1 MQPEDVQNRVR
12 NILCSIKLLNDI
24 VKILVGTDA
33 DSEEAVDAFN
43 YLVKSD
49 LPNKVD
55 QSINK
60 LIKIGEAIDLK
71 INDSSFDIEKYM
83 IQHGK

>member
-1 MQPEDVQNRVR
+1 MQPEDVQQRVR
-12 NILCSIKLLNDI
+12 NILCPIQLLNDI

-49 LPNKVD
+49 LSNKVD
-55 QSINK
+55 QSINR
-60 LIKIGEAIDLK
+60 LIKMSEVIDFK
-71 INDSSFDIEKYM
+71 INDPSFDIEKYM
-83 IQHGK
+83 IQYGK

>member
-12 NILCSIKLLNDI
+12 NILCPIKLLNDI

-60 LIKIGEAIDLK
+60 LIKMGEAIDIK

>member
-12 NILCSIKLLNDI
+12 NILCPIQLLNDI

-33 DSEEAVDAFN
+33 DSEEAVDTFN

-55 QSINK
+55 KSINK
-60 LIKIGEAIDLK
+60 LIKMSEAIDIK
-71 INDSSFDIEKYM
+71 INDPYFDIEKYM